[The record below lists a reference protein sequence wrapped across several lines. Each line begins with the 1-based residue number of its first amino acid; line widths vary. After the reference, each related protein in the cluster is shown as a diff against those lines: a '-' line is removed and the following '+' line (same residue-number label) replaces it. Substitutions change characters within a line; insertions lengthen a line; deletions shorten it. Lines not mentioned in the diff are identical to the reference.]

1 MKYIKIF
8 FFLIILVSFQNTVLA
23 SDVYFIDIKK
33 ILNESKAGKSAQS
46 FLKKKFDSENKK
58 LEKQSKALK
67 KEETDLIA
75 KKKIVS
81 ADEYKKSLSELR
93 TKSVNFQ
100 KTRRKASSDWVSKK
114 NEARKKLETAL
125 IPILQKF
132 MQENNIE
139 VIVDKKY
146 VLLANSNFDLT
157 DKILI
162 ILDKELKSI
171 QLN

>member
-1 MKYIKIF
+1 M
-8 FFLIILVSFQNTVLA
+8 Q
-23 SDVYFIDIKK
+23 
-33 ILNESKAGKSAQS
+33 
-46 FLKKKFDSENKK
+46 
-58 LEKQSKALK
+58 
-67 KEETDLIA
+67 

-162 ILDKELKSI
+162 ILDKDLCLDLESSENL
-171 QLN
+171 